1 MAESIKLRMPALSIH
16 RDAKELRIMFETIL
30 ADMAALRT
38 GLVNVVTDLAAL
50 RIKTNTY
57 VVSPAGLA
65 IGGGSK
71 YTAQAVKPFMAMVN
85 GTPVFLPAAT
95 AMSNPAV
102 STIAQNKFGMYCWYV
117 DAAGTITTSA
127 VTADGN
133 TAALA
138 FAAMPAVPANK
149 AQIGA
154 MIVTNTGAG
163 GWVAM
168 TDALDKTNNVV
179 IYIDNVGSVSA
190 SAALSASTPA
200 ALGLVA

>member
-38 GLVNVVTDLAAL
+38 GLVNVVSDLTTL
-50 RIKTNTY
+50 RTRSNTLML
-57 VVSPAGLA
+57 SPAGLV
-65 IGGGSK
+65 IGTASK
-71 YTAQAVKPFMAMVN
+71 KVPKSSKPFMAMVN
-85 GTPVFLPAAT
+85 GTLVFLPVDT
-95 AMSNPAV
+95 AMSTLGS
-102 STIAQNKFGMYCWYV
+102 STVAQNKFALWAFYT
-117 DAAGTITTSA
+117 DSTGTITTST
-127 VTADGN
+127 VTADAN

-154 MIVTNTGAG
+154 IIVTNSAG
-163 GWVAM
+163 SFVAV
-168 TDALDKTNNVV
+168 TDDLDKAGNTV
-179 IYIDNVGSVSA
+179 IYIDNVGNLSA